1 MQGLARNRYSV
12 NEVPSVR
19 TCESAPTEGKGV
31 SCPWGDLSARA
42 RSKSIFPPILHT
54 ASASPGAGEE
64 NASVSK
70 PVPQADTAAL
80 Y

>member
-1 MQGLARNRYSV
+1 MRGLARNRYSV

-31 SCPWGDLSARA
+31 SCPWGALSARA
-42 RSKSIFPPILHT
+42 RSKSIFPPISHT
-54 ASASPGAGEE
+54 ASASLGAGEKMP
-64 NASVSK
+64 ASANR
-70 PVPQADTAAL
+70 VPPPDTAAP